1 MDTFVDSSWYFL
13 RYIDP
18 HDDHAPYER
27 ETADYW
33 GPVDFYQGGVDHAT
47 VHMIYARFYMKALN
61 DLGLI
66 GFREPFIR
74 FHGNGWVELGGT
86 KMSKSKGNVVSPDK
100 FVEEYGADST
110 RLYSLFIAPADQDME
125 FTEQGLEGMLR
136 FVRRLW
142 RVVNEAAEAEPRAG
156 APGPL
161 TRKAHET
168 IAKVT
173 DDIGRREAFNT
184 PIAAVM
190 ELVNELSADVAAPDA
205 RFAAETAVSLLQPY
219 APHVTEELW
228 QLLGHERLWQ
238 QPWPKAD
245 EAQLRR
251 DTFELVLQVNGRV
264 RDRVE
269 APASASEGDLIAL
282 AKQSPRVQE
291 YVNGKEIRR
300 EIVVPGKLVNIVV

>member
-1 MDTFVDSSWYFL
+1 
-13 RYIDP
+13 
-18 HDDHAPYER
+18 
-27 ETADYW
+27 
-33 GPVDFYQGGVDHAT
+33 
-47 VHMIYARFYMKALN
+47 
-61 DLGLI
+61 
-66 GFREPFIR
+66 
-74 FHGNGWVELGGT
+74 
-86 KMSKSKGNVVSPDK
+86 MSKSKGNVVSPDK